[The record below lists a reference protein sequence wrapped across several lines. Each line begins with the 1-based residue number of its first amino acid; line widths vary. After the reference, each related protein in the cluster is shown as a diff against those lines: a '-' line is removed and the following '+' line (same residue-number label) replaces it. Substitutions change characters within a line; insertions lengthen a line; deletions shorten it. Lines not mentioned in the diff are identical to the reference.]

1 MSYDSTLKVGPYNF
15 GYANTKPGW
24 VEHYPYQDGLLIW
37 LWDKSQKDNNTSQHA
52 GQGLILPIDANA
64 KPMKWADGT
73 LLRNKIQPYDATFSA
88 YSTDAFTL
96 HKNGESLFLKPKPAN
111 MVFDDHKGKYFYDEN
126 PTGSVK
132 VTDTNTKI
140 KIAKETYD
148 GLQMTIEVGPAAK

>member
-1 MSYDSTLKVGPYNF
+1 
-15 GYANTKPGW
+15 
-24 VEHYPYQDGLLIW
+24 
-37 LWDKSQKDNNTSQHA
+37 
-52 GQGLILPIDANA
+52 
-64 KPMKWADGT
+64 MKWADGT

-111 MVFDDHKGKYFYDEN
+111 LVFDDHKGKYYYDEN

-140 KIAKETYD
+140 KILKETYD
-148 GLQMTIEVGPAAK
+148 GDVMTVEVGPSKK